1 MHAFASAGSGSTHEL
16 ERAVLAGIPLTAH
29 VALAVDASARW
40 SRRLCVDR
48 APAHRRSV
56 VGNCAISHY
65 LLRADCI
72 DQTAGG
78 FALTVRHRIRSRC
91 GQSRRRMA
99 IGREAA
105 GRGQTVRYSCGSR
118 LRAPA
123 CTYGLMRLHA
133 VAHRCCWKLIRGHDQ
148 QHGAARWVGCAHAGN
163 VAHGPRQSATG
174 GTGRCERQR
183 STLQRPELPPV
194 SAAATRLDGTAGA
207 WCCARAQGPGA
218 AEPRWNASSSCPA
231 VSATEGCVEL
241 RRCRAELTFAVAAA
255 ATVGLRMCQGC
266 GPRALACFTVASDQL
281 AAGFP

>member
-1 MHAFASAGSGSTHEL
+1 MPSSQPGFGSTDAL

-29 VALAVDASARW
+29 VALAVDVSARAVGFASSTGPPPLVGIVPVITYFVQIASIKLPAASLSPYGTAFAAGAASPDGAW
-40 SRRLCVDR
+40 RSDERRLEEVR
-48 APAHRRSV
+48 
-56 VGNCAISHY
+56 
-65 LLRADCI
+65 
-72 DQTAGG
+72 QAGTG
-78 FALTVRHRIRSRC
+78 
-91 GQSRRRMA
+91 
-99 IGREAA
+99 AA
-105 GRGQTVRYSCGSR
+105 RTR

-133 VAHRCCWKLIRGHDQ
+133 VAHRCCWKLIGGHDQ

-194 SAAATRLDGTAGA
+194 SAAAARLDGTAGA

-266 GPRALACFTVASDQL
+266 GPVAFRFTSCLTVRFTVAS
-281 AAGFP
+281 